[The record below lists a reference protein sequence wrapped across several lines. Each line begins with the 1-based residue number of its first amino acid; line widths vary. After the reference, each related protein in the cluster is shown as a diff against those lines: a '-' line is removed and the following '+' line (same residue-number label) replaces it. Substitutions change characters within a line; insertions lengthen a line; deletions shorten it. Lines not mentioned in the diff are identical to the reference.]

1 MILSKAKLHFLLLT
15 ALLFSTVFL
24 LGGCTSKS
32 TQASTGSEKG
42 GRGGAG
48 APVPVVVATVTSK
61 DVPVNIEVIGNV
73 EAYSTITVKA
83 QVGGQLDKVSFHEG
97 EFVKKGDLLFSID
110 PRPFEGALNQA
121 QANLARDTA
130 AQAQAEA
137 NLARDSANEK
147 YAQSQAGRYAKLFEG
162 GIVSKEQTDQTRSQA
177 DALEQTIQADKAA
190 IESAKAQIGASKS
203 AIENMKV
210 QLSYTTIRSPIDGRT
225 GNIMV
230 KQGNVVTANTTDLV
244 TIAEVQPIYVT
255 FSVPE
260 AQLSDIKK
268 YMAGGK
274 LPVTATSQDD
284 NTQKENGFL
293 TFVDNTVDA
302 ATGTIKLKGTFP
314 NTNRKLWPGEFVRVT
329 LKLTTQNNALV
340 VPNQAVQTGQ
350 EGQFVYVVKPD
361 KTVEMRPV
369 ITGNRIDQD
378 LVIDRGLT
386 IGETIVTEGQLRLA
400 PGSRVLLPGD
410 RKRPDGGGRKG
421 PPGKAS

>member
-1 MILSKAKLHFLLLT
+1 MILSKAKILFVLA
-15 ALLFSTVFL
+15 ALLA
-24 LGGCTSKS
+24 LGGCTGKS
-32 TQASTGSEKG
+32 TQAASGSDKG
-42 GRGGAG
+42 GRRDAG
-48 APVPVVVATVTSK
+48 APVPVVVATVSQK

-97 EFVKKGDLLFSID
+97 DFVKKGDLLFSID

-130 AQAQAEA
+130 AEAQAEA

-147 YAQSQAGRYAKLFEG
+147 YAQSQAARFAKLFEG
-162 GIVSKEQTDQTRSQA
+162 GIVSREQTEQARAQA
-177 DALEQTIQADKAA
+177 DALAQTIQADKAA

-225 GNIMV
+225 GNINV
-230 KQGNVVTANTTDLV
+230 KQGNIVTANTTDLV

-268 YMAGGK
+268 YRANGK
-274 LPVTATSQDD
+274 LPVTATPQDD
-284 NTQKENGFL
+284 NTQRENGFL

-302 ATGTIKLKGTFP
+302 ATGTIKLKGTFS
-314 NTNRKLWPGEFVRVT
+314 NTDRKLWPGEFVRVT
-329 LKLTTQNNALV
+329 LRLTTQNNALV

-350 EGQFVYVVKPD
+350 DGQFVYVVKAD

-369 ITGNRIDQD
+369 VTGNRIDQD
-378 LVIDRGLT
+378 LVIDRGLAL
-386 IGETIVTEGQLRLA
+386 GETIVTEGQLRLA
-400 PGSRVLLPGD
+400 PGSRVQTPGD
-410 RKRPDGGGRKG
+410 RKRPDGGRKG

>member
-1 MILSKAKLHFLLLT
+1 MILSKAVKHSYVLAFPVLAAFL
-15 ALLFSTVFL
+15 ALVN
-24 LGGCTSKS
+24 CTGKS
-32 TQASTGSEKG
+32 TQAASGSDKG
-42 GRGGAG
+42 GKRGDGG
-48 APVPVVVATVTSK
+48 APVPVVVATVSQK

-83 QVGGQLDKVSFHEG
+83 QVGGQLEKVSFHEG
-97 EFVKKGDLLFSID
+97 DFVQKGDLLFNID
-110 PRPFEGALNQA
+110 SRPFEGALNQA
-121 QANLARDTA
+121 QANLARDVA
-130 AQAQAEA
+130 AQSQAEA

-147 YAQSQAGRYAKLFEG
+147 YAQSQAARYAKLFES
-162 GIVSKEQTDQTRSQA
+162 GIVSKEQTDQVRAQA
-177 DALEQTIQADKAA
+177 DALAQTIQADKAA

-210 QLSYTTIRSPIDGRT
+210 QLSYTVIRSPIDGRT
-225 GNIMV
+225 GNIAV
-230 KQGNVVTANTTDLV
+230 KQGNIVTANTTDLV

-260 AQLSDIKK
+260 AQLGDIKK
-268 YMAGGK
+268 YRAAGK
-274 LPVTATSQDD
+274 LPVIATPQDD

-329 LKLTTQNNALV
+329 LRLTIQNNALV

-350 EGQFVYVVKPD
+350 DGQFVYVVKGD

-369 ITGNRIDQD
+369 VTGNRVDQD
-378 LVIDRGLT
+378 LVIDRGLAL
-386 IGETIVTEGQLRLA
+386 GETIVTEGQLRLA
-400 PGSRVLLPGD
+400 PGSRVQLPGD
-410 RKRPDGGGRKG
+410 RKRPDGGRKG

>member
-1 MILSKAKLHFLLLT
+1 MILIKVAKQTFACLALAAFL
-15 ALLFSTVFL
+15 A
-24 LGGCTSKS
+24 LGGCTSRS
-32 TQASTGSEKG
+32 TQAASDSGKS
-42 GRGGAG
+42 GRRGDGG
-48 APVPVVVATVTSK
+48 APVPVVVATVSQK

-83 QVGGQLDKVSFHEG
+83 QVGGELNKVSFHEG
-97 EFVKKGDLLFSID
+97 EFVKKGDLLFNID
-110 PRPFEGALNQA
+110 SRPFEGALNQA
-121 QANLARDTA
+121 QANLARDVA
-130 AQAQAEA
+130 AQGQAEA

-147 YAQSQAGRYAKLFEG
+147 YAQSQAARYAKLFES
-162 GIVSKEQTDQTRSQA
+162 GIVSKEQTDQVRSQA
-177 DALEQTIQADKAA
+177 DALAQTIQADKAA

-210 QLSYTTIRSPIDGRT
+210 QLSYTVIQSPIEGRT

-230 KQGNVVTANTTDLV
+230 KQGNIVTANTTDLV

-260 AQLSDIKK
+260 AQLSEIKK
-268 YMAGGK
+268 YMAAGK

-284 NTQKENGFL
+284 NTQKENGLL

-329 LKLTTQNNALV
+329 LRLTTQNNALV

-350 EGQFVYVVKPD
+350 DGQFVYVVKAD

-369 ITGNRIDQD
+369 VTGNRVDQD
-378 LVIDRGLT
+378 LVVDRGLAL
-386 IGETIVTEGQLRLA
+386 GETIVTEGQLRLA
-400 PGSRVLLPGD
+400 PGSRVQLPGD
-410 RKRPDGGGRKG
+410 RKRPDGGRKG

>member
-1 MILSKAKLHFLLLT
+1 MILSKAKLHVPVLTVLLLS
-15 ALLFSTVFL
+15 AVFF

-32 TQASTGSEKG
+32 TQAASGSEKG
-42 GRGGAG
+42 GRGGGG

-83 QVGGQLDKVSFHEG
+83 QVGGQLNLVSFHEG

-121 QANLARDTA
+121 QANLARDNA

-147 YAQSQAGRYAKLFEG
+147 YAQSQAARYAKLFEG

-177 DALEQTIQADKAA
+177 DALAQTIQADKAA

-210 QLSYTTIRSPIDGRT
+210 QLSYTTIRTPIDGRT
-225 GNIMV
+225 GNIAV
-230 KQGNVVTANTTDLV
+230 KQGNIVTANTTDLV

-260 AQLSDIKK
+260 AQLGDIKK
-268 YMAGGK
+268 YRAAGK
-274 LPVTATSQDD
+274 LPVTATPQDD
-284 NTQKENGFL
+284 NTQKENGSL

-302 ATGTIKLKGTFP
+302 AT
-314 NTNRKLWPGEFVRVT
+314 
-329 LKLTTQNNALV
+329 
-340 VPNQAVQTGQ
+340 
-350 EGQFVYVVKPD
+350 
-361 KTVEMRPV
+361 
-369 ITGNRIDQD
+369 
-378 LVIDRGLT
+378 
-386 IGETIVTEGQLRLA
+386 
-400 PGSRVLLPGD
+400 
-410 RKRPDGGGRKG
+410 
-421 PPGKAS
+421 